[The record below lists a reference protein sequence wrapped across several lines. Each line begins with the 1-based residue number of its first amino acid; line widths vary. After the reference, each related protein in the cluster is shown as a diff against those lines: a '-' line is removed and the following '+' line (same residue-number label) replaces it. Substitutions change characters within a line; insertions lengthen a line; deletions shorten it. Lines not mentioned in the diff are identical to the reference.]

1 MTSKLFTLLGAI
13 GIAACSRDAGV
24 VREPVGGSSTQARP
38 TAAVADVTSRAGE
51 TLEQRAAHDQSPS
64 PHSEALPVFVR
75 KSERSDLELEALA
88 QGRLHID
95 GNGCLRIG
103 GEKGA
108 FVIWHHDSRIE
119 RTSDGRIRITDG
131 YSGNT
136 AYVGDEIAMGG
147 GRENRVPPA
156 TGERAETPTNVTEPI
171 PEACASGEIWW
182 AGRLMTETE
191 RQRRLNR

>member
-1 MTSKLFTLLGAI
+1 MSELTTRPLAAGWPSKYGEPMTYKIFALLGAI
-13 GIAACSRDAGV
+13 GIAACS
-24 VREPVGGSSTQARP
+24 
-38 TAAVADVTSRAGE
+38 GE
-51 TLEQRAAHDQSPS
+51 TLEQRSAPIQSPS

-75 KSERSDLELEALA
+75 KSVRSDLELEALS
-88 QGRLHID
+88 QGRLVVD
-95 GNGCLRIG
+95 RNGCLRIG

-119 RTSDGRIRITDG
+119 RTSDGRIKITDG

-147 GRENRVPPA
+147 GQDNRVPPA
-156 TGERAETPTNVTEPI
+156 TGERAATPTNVTEPI

-182 AGRLMTETE
+182 AGRLMTEAE
-191 RQRRLNR
+191 RQRLPNR